1 MRAFISLTLA
11 VLRNLSRYRSEYVG
25 SFLGPV
31 FWVIPA
37 WLIVRYANIP
47 DVFGASTSSFTVAAM
62 YFFIGATYWNY
73 VEGIWSI
80 ALGLREN
87 MRLGTLESL
96 WASPAPRFSMI
107 MGWSVGRL
115 LGTTLHSLLAFG
127 LLSALSIIHLRDL
140 SPENTLAA
148 VVVIIFSVLAAYG
161 FGFVLVGLTL
171 KFKDAES
178 MISMLGN
185 AAPLLGGIL
194 FPITY
199 LPMPLRLI
207 AYAFPFTYGVDTLR
221 GVLFGSKTLLPLP
234 TELGLIITM
243 GLLFPVFGWIFFS
256 WIEGKAKN
264 EGISAF

>member
-1 MRAFISLTLA
+1 MRAFVSLTLA
-11 VLRNLSRYRSEYVG
+11 VLRNLSRYRSEYIG
-25 SFLGPV
+25 GFLGPV

-47 DVFGASTSSFTVAAM
+47 DVFGASDSNFTVAAM

-87 MRLGTLESL
+87 MRSGTLESL
-96 WASPAPRFSMI
+96 WASPAPRLSMI
-107 MGWSVGRL
+107 MGWSIGRL

-140 SPENTLAA
+140 SLENTLA
-148 VVVIIFSVLAAYG
+148 VVIVIIFSVLAAYG

-199 LPMPLRLI
+199 LPVPLRAI
-207 AYAFPFTYGVDTLR
+207 AYFFPFTYGVDALR
-221 GVLFGSKTLLPLP
+221 GILFGSKTLLSLP
-234 TELGLIITM
+234 TEIALIATT
-243 GLLFPVFGWIFFS
+243 GVLFPIFGWFFFL
-256 WIEGKAKN
+256 WIENKARAQ
-264 EGISAF
+264 GIGEF

>member
-37 WLIVRYANIP
+37 WLIVRYANI
-47 DVFGASTSSFTVAAM
+47 DTFGVSTSSFTVAAM

-87 MRLGTLESL
+87 MKLGTLESL
-96 WASPAPRFSMI
+96 WASPAPRLSMI
-107 MGWSVGRL
+107 MGWSTGRL

-127 LLSALSIIHLRDL
+127 LLSALSMIHLRDL
-140 SPENTLAA
+140 SLENTLA
-148 VVVIIFSVLAAYG
+148 VMVVIVFSALASYG
-161 FGFVLVGLTL
+161 FSFVLVGLTL

-199 LPMPLRLI
+199 LPAPLRLI
-207 AYAFPFTYGVDTLR
+207 AYSFPFTYGVDALR
-221 GVLFGSKTLLPLP
+221 GILFGSKTLLPLP

-256 WIEGKAKN
+256 WIEGKARN

>member
-37 WLIVRYANIP
+37 WLIVRYANVP

-87 MRLGTLESL
+87 MKLGTLESL

-107 MGWSVGRL
+107 MGWSIGRL

-127 LLSALSIIHLRDL
+127 LLSALSIVHLRDL
-140 SPENTLAA
+140 SLENTLA
-148 VVVIIFSVLAAYG
+148 VVIVIIFSVLAAYG

-185 AAPLLGGIL
+185 AAPLLGGML

-199 LPMPLRLI
+199 LPIPLRLI

-243 GLLFPVFGWIFFS
+243 GLLFPVFGWIFFL
-256 WIEGKAKN
+256 WIEGKARN

>member
-11 VLRNLSRYRSEYVG
+11 VFRNLSRYRSEYAG

-37 WLIVRYANIP
+37 WLIVRYATI
-47 DVFGASTSSFTVAAM
+47 DAFGVNAFSFTAAAM
-62 YFFIGATYWNY
+62 YFFIGAIYWNY

-96 WASPAPRFSMI
+96 WASPAPRLSMI
-107 MGWSVGRL
+107 MGWSTGRL

-127 LLSALSIIHLRDL
+127 LLSALSMIHLRDL
-140 SPENTLAA
+140 SLANAMA
-148 VVVIIFSVLAAYG
+148 VVVVIVFSVLASYG

-178 MISMLGN
+178 IISMLGN

-194 FPITY
+194 FPIKY
-199 LPMPLRLI
+199 LPAPLRLI
-207 AYAFPFTYGVDTLR
+207 AYSFPFTYGVDALR
-221 GVLFGSKTLLPLP
+221 GTLLGSQTILPLP

-256 WIEGKAKN
+256 WIEGKARK
-264 EGISAF
+264 EGIGAF

>member
-1 MRAFISLTLA
+1 MRAFIALTLA
-11 VLRNLSRYRSEYVG
+11 ILRNLSRYRSEYVG

-37 WLIVRYANIP
+37 WLIVRYANIS
-47 DVFGASTSSFTVAAM
+47 DIFGVNDPTFTVAAM

-87 MRLGTLESL
+87 MKLGTLESL
-96 WASPAPRFSMI
+96 WVSPAPRLSMI

-127 LLSALSIIHLRDL
+127 LLSTLSIIHLSDL
-140 SPENTLAA
+140 SFEKILTATNILL
-148 VVVIIFSVLAAYG
+148 FSVLAAYG

-178 MISMLGN
+178 MISMMGN

-194 FPITY
+194 FPVTY
-199 LPMPLRLI
+199 LPIPLRAV
-207 AYAFPFTYGVDTLR
+207 AYLFPFTYGVDAFR
-221 GVLFGSKTLLPLP
+221 GILFGSKTLLSLQ
-234 TELGLIITM
+234 TEVALIVIM
-243 GLLFPVFGWIFFS
+243 GVFFPIFGWVFFL
-256 WIEGKAKN
+256 WMENKARA
-264 EGISAF
+264 EGIGAF

>member
-11 VLRNLSRYRSEYVG
+11 NLRNLSRYRSEYVG
-25 SFLGPV
+25 SFMGSI

-47 DVFGASTSSFTVAAM
+47 DVFGLDGSDFAIVAL
-62 YFFIGATYWNY
+62 FFFVGAIYWNY
-73 VEGIWSI
+73 VEGIWGI

-96 WASPAPRFSMI
+96 WASPAPRFSLI

-115 LGTTLHSLLAFG
+115 LGTTLHSFLACG

-140 SPENTLAA
+140 SFEHIVT
-148 VVVIIFSVLAAYG
+148 VVHIIIFSVLAAYG

-171 KFKDAES
+171 RFKDAES

-185 AAPLLGGIL
+185 AAPLLGGIF
-194 FPITY
+194 FPVTY
-199 LPMPLRLI
+199 LPEPLRTFAHL
-207 AYAFPFTYGVDTLR
+207 FPFTYGVDALR
-221 GVLFGSKTLLPLP
+221 GVLLASNTLLPLP
-234 TELGLIITM
+234 TQIALITALGVV
-243 GLLFPVFGWIFFS
+243 FPILGWICFS
-256 WIEGKAKN
+256 WIENKARM
-264 EGISAF
+264 EGMSGF